1 MVTSLLLL
9 KLYQTTLIIHKYLFI
24 YILLFVLRIH
34 KFDMLQN
41 WPRFK
46 KKLHRSQ
53 INVFMYIR
61 IQLIVS
67 FKINCTVHDLV
78 LSKVHTNS
86 SHKTHRQNVTVQRC
100 RASKYVVKAT
110 TFPITHYFNKNV
122 IM

>member
-9 KLYQTTLIIHKYLFI
+9 KLYQTTLIIHKYLFR
-24 YILLFVLRIH
+24 YILLFVLRINSICCRIGLDSR
-34 KFDMLQN
+34 KN
-41 WPRFK
+41 YTVV
-46 KKLHRSQ
+46 RS
-53 INVFMYIR
+53 MYYIR
-61 IQLIVS
+61 IQLIVN